1 MAGAINSN
9 AMNILEMNIL
19 ETICAV
25 LFVAVVVYLFWQS
38 VLIRQA
44 LLEKRRDERERP
56 ISIFDDRKSE

>member
-1 MAGAINSN
+1 
-9 AMNILEMNIL
+9 
-19 ETICAV
+19 
-25 LFVAVVVYLFWQS
+25 